1 MLEEHARE
9 TSKYKAEIEVLR
21 EILQLKLEAISI
33 RLMRNILLDAP
44 FKVVCIGIQAS
55 ALPGLLCTER
65 ILAQRC
71 LLPECRI
78 FAQRC

>member
-44 FKVVCIGIQAS
+44 FKVVCVGICFQVHGVGCGVLS
-55 ALPGLLCTER
+55 VIMPSSKSS
-65 ILAQRC
+65 
-71 LLPECRI
+71 
-78 FAQRC
+78 